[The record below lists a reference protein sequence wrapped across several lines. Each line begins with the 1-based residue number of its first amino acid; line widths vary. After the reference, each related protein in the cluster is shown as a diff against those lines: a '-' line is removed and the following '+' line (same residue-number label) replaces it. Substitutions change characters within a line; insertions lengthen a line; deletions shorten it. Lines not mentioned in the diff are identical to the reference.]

1 MGQVR
6 SYKVSVVT
14 AVYNVEKY
22 LEEMIMSITS
32 QTIGFENIQLILVD
46 DGSTDGSRRICE
58 KYAAK
63 YPENIVTV
71 YKENGGVSS
80 ARNEGL
86 KYAVGEYINFT
97 DADDMLESNAL
108 ELMFA
113 YLKENDEEID
123 VVAIPL
129 KLFGRISME
138 HPLNDKFSK
147 TRVIDLEKEYNCVQL
162 SISSTLIKKDCFAT
176 RRFDNE
182 LSYAEDA
189 RMLLDIFTDRMK
201 YGAVCETCYRYR
213 KHDDEDSAIDTGRNK
228 ASYYIPYME
237 KFILCIME
245 KAVEKIG
252 YVPRFIQYA
261 CMYDLQWR
269 LTQNE
274 FVKHGAI
281 TGEEIRKYKQLML
294 KALESIENKMITE
307 QKNLGNNYKRAILLL
322 KKDNIAKKELVFDSN
337 DIRVRVRGSFTSVGV
352 GAYLGQYEFASIDDE
367 KLTIEGYVRYFPEL
381 EDINVVFR
389 QKQNGMLIEYTAE
402 LVDRKE
408 HYSYCMNEVI
418 TKAKGFRFHIYRGQ
432 MLEDMDLQL
441 CIRYKNTYVICN
453 NIAFG
458 SFFPLTKDIKSSYL
472 YKGGVLITHSENAL
486 KILKLSDEKKVKE
499 YEKLFQEELLNCENV
514 TSEDINLRKLYFR
527 LKKLKRKEVW
537 LICDRFSKADDN
549 GEAFFTYMNTKEK
562 AKDIKTYFMLE
573 KDSKDYERLKK
584 IGNVVPFN
592 SKKHKLLYLLCDK
605 VISAHTDDFA
615 TNCFK
620 EKTFLYKDILNHRK
634 FVYLKHGII
643 KNDRSRSL
651 RRSSKNIGMLV
662 TATKREH
669 ESIFHYDY
677 CYDESCVKCTGLAR
691 YDFLYDN
698 KNGHLITFMPTWR
711 LYLARDCDLNNY
723 SRQLIPGFEESTYCQ
738 MYQKV
743 FENQHLY
750 EMAEKYHYTLAL
762 MMHPAMPRDCAKYFN
777 CENRVKVLDI
787 STRYNQIFADS
798 KLVITDYSSAV
809 FDFAYLRKPVIYFQ
823 HDAEEFFSGS
833 HICEKGYFD
842 YERDG
847 FGEVEYTA
855 DDLVNR
861 IIEYMENGCRLK
873 DLYRERIENTFL
885 YHDKENCKRIYD
897 EIIKL

>member
-6 SYKVSVVT
+6 NYKVSVVT

-46 DGSTDGSRRICE
+46 DGSTDGSRQICE
-58 KYAAK
+58 KYAAQ

-86 KYAVGEYINFT
+86 KYAAGEYINFT

-389 QKQNGMLIEYTAE
+389 QKRNGMLIEYTAE

-458 SFFPLTKDIKSSYL
+458 RFFPLTKDIKSSYL
-472 YKGGVLITHSENAL
+472 YGGGVLITHMENAL
-486 KILKLSDEKKVKE
+486 KILKLTDEKK
-499 YEKLFQEELLNCENV
+499 
-514 TSEDINLRKLYFR
+514 
-527 LKKLKRKEVW
+527 
-537 LICDRFSKADDN
+537 
-549 GEAFFTYMNTKEK
+549 
-562 AKDIKTYFMLE
+562 
-573 KDSKDYERLKK
+573 
-584 IGNVVPFN
+584 
-592 SKKHKLLYLLCDK
+592 
-605 VISAHTDDFA
+605 
-615 TNCFK
+615 
-620 EKTFLYKDILNHRK
+620 
-634 FVYLKHGII
+634 
-643 KNDRSRSL
+643 
-651 RRSSKNIGMLV
+651 
-662 TATKREH
+662 
-669 ESIFHYDY
+669 
-677 CYDESCVKCTGLAR
+677 
-691 YDFLYDN
+691 
-698 KNGHLITFMPTWR
+698 
-711 LYLARDCDLNNY
+711 
-723 SRQLIPGFEESTYCQ
+723 
-738 MYQKV
+738 
-743 FENQHLY
+743 
-750 EMAEKYHYTLAL
+750 
-762 MMHPAMPRDCAKYFN
+762 
-777 CENRVKVLDI
+777 
-787 STRYNQIFADS
+787 
-798 KLVITDYSSAV
+798 
-809 FDFAYLRKPVIYFQ
+809 
-823 HDAEEFFSGS
+823 
-833 HICEKGYFD
+833 
-842 YERDG
+842 
-847 FGEVEYTA
+847 
-855 DDLVNR
+855 
-861 IIEYMENGCRLK
+861 
-873 DLYRERIENTFL
+873 
-885 YHDKENCKRIYD
+885 
-897 EIIKL
+897 